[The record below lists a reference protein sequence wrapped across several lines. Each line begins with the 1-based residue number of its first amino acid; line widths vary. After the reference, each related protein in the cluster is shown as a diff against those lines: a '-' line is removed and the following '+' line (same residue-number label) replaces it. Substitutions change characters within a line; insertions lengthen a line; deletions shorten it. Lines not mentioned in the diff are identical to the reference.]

1 MNNVKETITEGVNN
15 AMVYRVYAGVD
26 EHLHLALFD
35 GSINSSRLL
44 NVCINVTPEDLS
56 DKLKTYLNIGAGM
69 TLKILILANLSILDC
84 TKPAR
89 L

>member
-35 GSINSSRLL
+35 GSINSSHLL

-56 DKLKTYLNIGAGM
+56 DKLK
-69 TLKILILANLSILDC
+69 NLSEYWSWNDLEGVANATWCRLDGS
-84 TKPAR
+84 T
-89 L
+89 